1 MDKEENKK
9 DLAIDCS
16 KIIAKYCNNGET
28 IYHVLRINFTDVLQG
43 MEITGLPIIDTLW
56 MLAIA
61 EARFVQKEY
70 EFDMLLSLELCNTD
84 ILDKNQKEE

>member
-9 DLAIDCS
+9 DLTVDCS
-16 KIIAKYCNNGET
+16 KVIAKYCNHGNM
-28 IYHVLRINFTDVLQG
+28 IYHVIRIDFKDVIQG
-43 MEITGLPIIDTLW
+43 MRITGLPIIDTLW

-61 EARFVQKEY
+61 EARIVQKEY

-84 ILDKNQKEE
+84 ILDKEEE